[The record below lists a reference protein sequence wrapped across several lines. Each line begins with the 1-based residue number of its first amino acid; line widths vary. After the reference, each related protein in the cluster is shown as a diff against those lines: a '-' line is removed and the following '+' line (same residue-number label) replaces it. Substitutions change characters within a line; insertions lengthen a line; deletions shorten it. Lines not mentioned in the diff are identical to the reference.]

1 MKKILLGT
9 TAVVG
14 ASLLMAQAPQAADK
28 PTVTVSGWANS
39 QLWWINEDNINTATV
54 EYRDYAFRND
64 VEVNFKGKATADNG
78 LEYGMY
84 VELDAGQNQSDNGG
98 SDIVDEANI
107 YFKGPQLGTVEFGG
121 QDGVATRMSV
131 YMPKGWG
138 TGGADGDYDSVDE
151 FAVSGIVGQDFSLG
165 DSNKITY
172 MSPKFGG
179 LDFGIS
185 FAPDNSEGEDVDGSN
200 MRVKASGAGSAN
212 RENELQTAL
221 RYSGKLGD
229 AVSISVGGTY
239 VRASATQSRAANASS
254 DTFESLNG
262 WQAGVKL
269 GFGGF
274 TIGGGYLS
282 QGDAGLAKT
291 VTGAFKDDGRSWNV
305 GLEYK
310 AGDWTVGANFMD
322 EKEEGS
328 TANAGDDKA
337 RAYGAGFKYNVAS
350 GFSVIGEITFADL
363 EDEGGGGTNESD
375 TTAIV
380 VGTKLSF

>member
-14 ASLLMAQAPQAADK
+14 ASLLMAQAPQAAEA
-28 PTVTVSGWANS
+28 PTLKVAGWANS
-39 QLWWINEDNINTATV
+39 QVWWISEDNINTATV

-64 VEVNFKGKATADNG
+64 VEVNFKGSGKADNG

-84 VELDAGQNQSDNGG
+84 VEFDAGQNQSDNGG
-98 SDIVDEANI
+98 SDTVDEANI
-107 YFKGPQLGTVEFGG
+107 YFKSPALGTIEFGG

-151 FAVSGIVGQDFSLG
+151 FAASGIVGQDFSLG
-165 DSNKITY
+165 DANKLTY

-179 LDFGIS
+179 VDFGIS

-200 MRVKASGAGSAN
+200 MRIKASGAGSTN
-212 RENELQTAL
+212 REDELQAAL
-221 RYSGKLGD
+221 RYSGTVNEVG
-229 AVSISVGGTY
+229 ISVGGTY
-239 VRASATQSRAANASS
+239 VRGSPTQSRAANASS

-262 WQAGVKL
+262 WQAGIKL
-269 GFGGF
+269 SFGGF

-282 QGDAGLAKT
+282 QGDYGLEKT

-328 TANAGDDKA
+328 TANAGDDTAK
-337 RAYGAGFKYNVAS
+337 AYGAGFKYNVAS
-350 GFSVIGEITFADL
+350 GFSVIGEVTFADIKN
-363 EDEGGGGTNESD
+363 EGGGTGNETD

-380 VGTKLSF
+380 IGTKLSF